1 MEVWDTIK
9 EGFKKSFGEVE
20 LKAKELKENLNEE
33 FQVLKL
39 RRELDSVT
47 KEIDLVHQKMGE
59 LIHQKMDAKQEISVD
74 LFKNDISYMDSLKE
88 KHINIQKQMNYYY
101 QEKRDSSQVAGEI
114 VIDKKDMVTDTSDPK
129 EEK

>member
-9 EGFKKSFGEVE
+9 EGFKKSYGEVE

-39 RRELDSVT
+39 RRELDAVK

-59 LIHQKMDAKQEISVD
+59 LIHQKMDSKQEISVD
-74 LFKNDISYMDSLKE
+74 LFKGDVSYMDSLKE
-88 KHINIQKQMNYYY
+88 KHTNIQKQMNYYY
-101 QEKRDSSQVAGEI
+101 QEKRDPNKAVGEI
-114 VIDKKDMVTDTSDPK
+114 VIDKKDMVTDSSDPK

>member
-9 EGFKKSFGEVE
+9 EGFEKAFGEVE

-39 RRELDSVT
+39 RRELDSVK

-59 LIHQKMDAKQEISVD
+59 LIHEKMDQNEEISVEFFAD
-74 LFKNDISYMDSLKE
+74 DVSYMTSLKE
-88 KHINIQKQMNYYY
+88 KHINIQKQMNYFY
-101 QEKRDSSQVAGEI
+101 RDNKQSAELAGEI
-114 VIDKKDMVTDTSDPK
+114 VIDKKDLVSEKTKPK
-129 EEK
+129 EDK

>member
-9 EGFKKSFGEVE
+9 EGFEKAFGEVE

-39 RRELDSVT
+39 RRELDSVK
-47 KEIDLVHQKMGE
+47 KEVDLVHQKMGE
-59 LIHQKMDAKQEISVD
+59 QIHEKMDLNEEISID
-74 LFKNDISYMDSLKE
+74 LFKQDISYMTSLKE
-88 KHINIQKQMNYYY
+88 KHTNIQKQMNYFY
-101 QEKRDSSQVAGEI
+101 QENKKDTKQSLEI
-114 VIDKKDMVTDTSDPK
+114 IIDKKDMVTEKPESK

>member
-59 LIHQKMDAKQEISVD
+59 LIHQKMDANQEISVD
-74 LFKNDISYMDSLKE
+74 LFKNDISYMESLKE
-88 KHINIQKQMNYYY
+88 KHTNIQKQMNYYY
-101 QEKRDSSQVAGEI
+101 QEKRDSNKAVGEI
-114 VIDKKDMVTDTSDPK
+114 VIDKKDMVTDSSDPK